1 MRDFVF
7 NGLPSRVV
15 FGAGSLSCL
24 ERELDALRIGR
35 ALVLSTAQQE
45 KLAHRIADSLGERC
59 AGVYPRAVMHVPI
72 ETARAAREEASR
84 RNADCIIA
92 AGGDPP
98 SAWVRPSRWNLG
110 FRSWPF
116 RRPTPAVR

>member
-1 MRDFVF
+1 MKIASSEWNSSADSRSINSTCHKLFSNVLFYRQQVIMLDFAF

-24 ERELDALRIGR
+24 DRELDALRIGR

-45 KLAHRIADSLGERC
+45 KLARRIAESLGVRS

-72 ETARAAREEASR
+72 ETARAASEDA
-84 RNADCIIA
+84 
-92 AGGDPP
+92 
-98 SAWVRPSRWNLG
+98 
-110 FRSWPF
+110 
-116 RRPTPAVR
+116 